1 MGGHVTWMELTL
13 ELKPSATRRRM
24 SVQPHGLK
32 PCRVSRNDGLP
43 WGGKASRMEDSAGL
57 TGYLLHG
64 DTTPDKGDPEH
75 RHSEWLSCPKPCV

>member
-43 WGGKASRMEDSAGL
+43 
-57 TGYLLHG
+57 
-64 DTTPDKGDPEH
+64 
-75 RHSEWLSCPKPCV
+75 